1 MMNLNFNPSPSSE
14 KLTPLI
20 PSEISMINL
29 TPLKISGNL
38 NPFFPR
44 TVDNEFKLNPSPSGE
59 KLTPLIPSEI
69 LMINLTPLKISGN
82 LNPFFPR
89 TVDNDF

>member
-1 MMNLNFNPSPSSE
+1 MINLTPLKISGNLTLSFQEQLIMILNFNPSPSIE

-38 NPFFPR
+38 TLSSQEQLITILNF
-44 TVDNEFKLNPSPSGE
+44 NPS
-59 KLTPLIPSEI
+59 LL
-69 LMINLTPLKISGN
+69 LKN
-82 LNPFFPR
+82 
-89 TVDNDF
+89 